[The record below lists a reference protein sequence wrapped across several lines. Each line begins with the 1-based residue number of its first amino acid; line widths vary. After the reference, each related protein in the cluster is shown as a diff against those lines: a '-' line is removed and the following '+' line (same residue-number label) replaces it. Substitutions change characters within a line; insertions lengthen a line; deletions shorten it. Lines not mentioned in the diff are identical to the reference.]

1 MPADGFWRAADG
13 FTFQKLDPQPD
24 MVSNLRNC
32 FDGGNTM
39 FWSEAEQQY
48 VLYYRFRFQSDSA
61 ETPNNPDAGDS
72 Q

>member
-1 MPADGFWRAADG
+1 
-13 FTFQKLDPQPD
+13 
-24 MVSNLRNC
+24 
-32 FDGGNTM
+32 M